1 MTSRRCCPVESGWM
15 VAFGISCLCLL
26 PAALAAQDGATV
38 GGALSA
44 PPGATIEVPV
54 YARDVSATPLGVDQP
69 AGSRIQSLS
78 YKVTFT
84 PASSVAS
91 KLFSRAGITA
101 GLTTVFE
108 VAPTTAT
115 TASYL
120 GTFDEVTSPI
130 PFSLD
135 AAPPGDQVLKITVTL
150 AATAPA
156 GTIDLTLDPT
166 ATLFAN
172 QAGST
177 EESLANGWLALTDGA
192 ITVLA
197 NAASALRAYAT
208 ASAAIQLDWN
218 DPNQN
223 ETGFRLERSTDSAS
237 WSTVTTLGANDTSYL
252 DATGLAPATLYYYR
266 LITLIPADS
275 QRSNVA
281 AASTFPAAAA
291 QICPQPI
298 ATPAR
303 GYALTP
309 STAWGNGE
317 WGVAWLGREAAIQ
330 DEIYFQRFGATTLA
344 AIGSPTRVSASASS
358 ADRVRADKPTLA
370 YSDPG
375 YDRWGVIW
383 TEGLPGEPGAPL
395 DNTTLF
401 ALLAPSGSIERG
413 GVRISSTTND
423 HAFEDGLPP
432 PLAWDGTHWGT
443 FELAYGTPPELDLV
457 YRRLDADG
465 DVVLGP
471 VTVLAPAA
479 AHVSDIDAAWNAA
492 SSKYGLFWQ
501 EIHNDDIDLFFQVME
516 ESTGA
521 LEGSPTHLD
530 DYFSVIGT
538 YGGSVV
544 ADGTGWAVAWTD
556 VVVDISLGEIA
567 VSWMQRFDATGAPL
581 GPATRLSDDPPT
593 DSGIPILARKP
604 GGGFAA
610 FVSCFDIQP
619 EICRL
624 EADGAGNRIGVLTP
638 VTPADGART
647 GPNFDVAANGSD
659 SLVVFADRASG
670 TLEIGGTLVPVAD
683 FSTPGAVA
691 PFTAGHDVATASVG
705 NSSVVALGAGFAA
718 VWIDAMGGSNL
729 LHARTWD
736 GAGGTLATLSP
747 LTPTPVRGR
756 PAVTAVGAELAV
768 AWRDVNTTDLWFARY
783 DATGS
788 PLVAET
794 SVSTIGTT
802 ANIGMDFSGEVYG
815 LIWARSGGL
824 NFLRVAPDGSPV
836 GTDLLVPV
844 GSVAGPAPQL
854 RWVGSG
860 WAIVWRS
867 GNNNLHYGFLA
878 PDGSPVTLDVPLTA
892 ATQAVIANTFHLIW
906 TGLDLGLVWSE
917 LRDLDPPLDDIYF
930 VRLGLDGTMAFPPV
944 AAVSTT
950 QRDLNPLLY
959 WTPGDAHFHLVHA
972 AGGIVGAREI
982 ELQTDGT
989 VLPGERY
996 WTNRNAGAL
1005 AWNGVTL
1012 GYMIGA
1018 DGNLYFETSEC
1029 VTADATAP
1037 PCPALTVGSF
1047 DDLVRLDWDPV
1058 TDPESGIFRYH
1069 VYRDG
1074 LALGK
1079 TFAATTQ
1086 FDDGGYGIGATHS
1099 YQVRALNGAWNES
1112 DACPAVAYSTTA
1124 GDANGDGSYGV
1135 ADIFY
1140 LINFFFADGPPPLG
1154 NADANGDNAVTVS
1167 DIFYMI
1173 NNLFSGGPSP
1183 VPISGAEFAAATSV
1197 DPSSTR
1203 RSDLDP
1209 EAASA
1214 IAGRSRLIVGAAT
1227 AAPGATVR
1235 IPIDLVDRPGTPLG
1249 PDRPFGDRVQA
1260 LALTVR
1266 CAPCDGI
1273 VALTLEPAGPLA
1285 RHEPTFESRPQRPG
1299 QAALVTV
1306 YDEATAPLFP
1316 GLAASRL
1323 RQRVATLVVQLAP
1336 SAPGPSTL
1344 DLRLDPGTTMLS
1356 NQAGTVYETA
1366 PNGWLELADGRLTIT
1381 STPTLGKP

>member
-1 MTSRRCCPVESGWM
+1 MS
-15 VAFGISCLCLL
+15 
-26 PAALAAQDGATV
+26 
-38 GGALSA
+38 GALSG
-44 PPGATIEVPV
+44 PPGATLEVPV
-54 YARDVSATPLGVDQP
+54 YARDVSATPLGIDQP

-91 KLFSRAGITA
+91 KLFARAGITA
-101 GLTTVFE
+101 GLTPIFQAT
-108 VAPTTAT
+108 PTTAT

-120 GTFDEVTSPI
+120 GTFDEATNPI
-130 PFSLD
+130 PFTLD
-135 AAPPGDQVLKITVTL
+135 AAAPGNQVLKITITL

-172 QAGST
+172 QAGSI
-177 EESLANGWLALTDGA
+177 EETPANGWLALADGQ

-208 ASAAIQLDWN
+208 SSAAIQLNWN

-223 ETGFRLERSTDSAS
+223 ETGFRLERSTDSTS

-266 LITLIPADS
+266 LITLVPADS

-298 ATPAR
+298 AIPAR
-303 GYALTP
+303 SYTSTP

-330 DEIYFQRFGATTLA
+330 DEIYFQRFDATTLA
-344 AIGSPTRVSASASS
+344 AIGTPTRVSASASS

-375 YDRWGVIW
+375 YDRWGMIW
-383 TEGLPGEPGAPL
+383 TEGLPGEPGTRL
-395 DNTTLF
+395 DNTTFF
-401 ALLAPSGSIERG
+401 ALLAADGSIERG

-423 HAFEDGLPP
+423 HAFEDGFPP

-471 VTVLAPAA
+471 VTVLAPAS
-479 AHVSDIDAAWNAA
+479 AHVSDIDAAWNTAA
-492 SSKYGLFWQ
+492 SKYGLLWH

-521 LEGSPTHLD
+521 LAGSPTHLD
-530 DYFSVIGT
+530 DYFSVVGT
-538 YGGSVV
+538 YGGTVI
-544 ADGTGWAVAWTD
+544 ADGAGWAVAWTD
-556 VVVDISLGEIA
+556 LVDDPVLGEIG
-567 VSWMQRFDATGAPL
+567 VSWMRRFDATGAPL

-593 DSGIPILARKP
+593 DSGFPLLARKP

-610 FVSCFDIQP
+610 FVYCWNLSAP
-619 EICRL
+619 EVCRL
-624 EADGAGNRIGVLTP
+624 EVDAAGSRIGELTQLTP
-638 VTPADGART
+638 IDGARSDL
-647 GPNFDVAANGSD
+647 NDVAGNGSD
-659 SLVVFADRASG
+659 FLVVFGERGPG
-670 TLEIGGTLVPVAD
+670 TLELGASLVPVAD
-683 FSTPGAVA
+683 SSTPGAVELL
-691 PFTAGHDVATASVG
+691 TSGHDLVTSGVG
-705 NSSVVALGAGFAA
+705 NSVVVPLGAGFAA
-718 VWIDAMGGSNL
+718 VWLDAMGGSNL
-729 LHARTWD
+729 LQARTWD
-736 GAGGTLATLSP
+736 GAGGTLAILSP
-747 LTPTPVRGR
+747 LTPTPARGR
-756 PAVTAVGAELAV
+756 PAVTAVGTELAV
-768 AWRDVNTTDLWFARY
+768 AWRDVATTDLWFARY
-783 DATGS
+783 DATGA

-794 SVSTIGTT
+794 SVSTIGST
-802 ANIGMDFSGEVYG
+802 ANIAMDFSGEVYG
-815 LIWARSGGL
+815 LLWARSGGL

-836 GTDLLVPV
+836 GSDLLLPV
-844 GSVAGPAPQL
+844 GSVAGPAPQV
-854 RWVGSG
+854 RWVGGG
-860 WAIVWRS
+860 WAVVWRS
-867 GNNNLHYGFLA
+867 GDNNLHYAFLA

-892 ATQAVIANTFHLIW
+892 ATQAVIATAFHLIW

-930 VRLGLDGTMAFPPV
+930 VRLGLDGALAFPPV
-944 AAVSTT
+944 TAVSTS

-959 WTPGDAHFHLVHA
+959 WTYGDARFHLVHS
-972 AGGIVGAREI
+972 AGGLVGTREI

-996 WTNRNAGAL
+996 WTNRSSGAL

-1012 GYMIGA
+1012 GYMIGV

-1029 VTADATAP
+1029 VTADASAP
-1037 PCPALTVGSF
+1037 ACPALAVGSF
-1047 DDLVRLDWDPV
+1047 ENLVRLDWDPV
-1058 TDPESGIFRYH
+1058 ADAESGIFRYH

-1074 LALGK
+1074 LPLAR
-1079 TFAATTQ
+1079 TVAATTQ

-1112 DACPAVAYSTTA
+1112 DACAAVAYSTTA

-1154 NADANGDNAVTVS
+1154 NADANGDNTVTVS

-1173 NNLFSGGPSP
+1173 NNFFSGGPFP
-1183 VPISGAEFAAATSV
+1183 LPITGGTAEASTS
-1197 DPSSTR
+1197 
-1203 RSDLDP
+1203 
-1209 EAASA
+1209 
-1214 IAGRSRLIVGAAT
+1214 
-1227 AAPGATVR
+1227 
-1235 IPIDLVDRPGTPLG
+1235 
-1249 PDRPFGDRVQA
+1249 
-1260 LALTVR
+1260 
-1266 CAPCDGI
+1266 
-1273 VALTLEPAGPLA
+1273 
-1285 RHEPTFESRPQRPG
+1285 
-1299 QAALVTV
+1299 
-1306 YDEATAPLFP
+1306 
-1316 GLAASRL
+1316 
-1323 RQRVATLVVQLAP
+1323 VVQLFV
-1336 SAPGPSTL
+1336 G
-1344 DLRLDPGTTMLS
+1344 
-1356 NQAGTVYETA
+1356 
-1366 PNGWLELADGRLTIT
+1366 
-1381 STPTLGKP
+1381 